1 MAPELYAGADAAAA
15 GRIRTECQWHIAPIW
30 QEELSLRG
38 DGSSLLLLPTLKP
51 ISVDQIIIKGLV
63 QDLSK
68 FVVDSSANGVWIKTG
83 GWNCEPQS
91 VQVRFTHGYAECP
104 PELKAAAA
112 QIARQDRA
120 AGFGQVS
127 IGQVRVAASTAGD
140 DGLDPYV
147 SSILKMYRLPPR
159 T

>member
-1 MAPELYAGADAAAA
+1 MVAPELYAGADAAAA

-38 DGSSLLLLPTLKP
+38 DGSSLLLLPTLKL
-51 ISVDQIIIKGLV
+51 ISVDQVIIKGLV

-68 FVVDSSANGVWIKTG
+68 FVVDPSINGIWIKSG
-83 GWNCEPQS
+83 GWSVEPIS
-91 VQVRFTHGYAECP
+91 VLFTHGYAECP

>member
-1 MAPELYAGADAAAA
+1 MLPELYPAADAAAA
-15 GRIRTECQWHIAPIW
+15 GRIRTECQWHIAPAW
-30 QEELSLRG
+30 QEELFLRG
-38 DGSSLLLLPTLKP
+38 DGSSLLLLPTLKL
-51 ISVDQIIIKGLV
+51 ISVEEIAIRGTLS
-63 QDLSK
+63 DLSG
-68 FVVDSSANGVWIKTG
+68 FVVDPSVNGIWIRKGCWTS
-83 GWNCEPQS
+83 EPQS
-91 VQVRFTHGYAECP
+91 IRVVFTHGYEECP

-127 IGQVRVAASTAGD
+127 IGQVRVAASAAGD

-147 SSILKMYRLPPR
+147 SSILNMYRLPPR